1 MKKKSIDEVNS
12 ITKRLDAIIRLLLT
26 QLNLK
31 NDYGM
36 ERIYI
41 MLDEVGLSSGDI
53 GKIVGKESKNISSM
67 INKAK
72 KKQMGK
78 KNHG

>member
-1 MKKKSIDEVNS
+1 
-12 ITKRLDAIIRLLLT
+12 
-26 QLNLK
+26 
-31 NDYGM
+31 M